1 MTKHILDRPRSA
13 AQARL
18 ARFLELARA
27 QGPHNASRSLHQRKR
42 SQKQAKL
49 AIYTAIQRR
58 GEA

>member
-13 AQARL
+13 AQRRL

-27 QGPHNASRSLHQRKR
+27 QAPHRASISLHQRKR
-42 SQKQAKL
+42 GQKLPKL
-49 AIYTAIQRR
+49 AIYTGIERR